1 MLKNSFPF
9 PYQVLWIYSSN
20 DVGLTVSIQL
30 IAMKQ
35 NVHNTVVTRKLKN
48 KIKVFLLS
56 ARAHRK
62 RVHSFMV
69 HIEQT
74 AWTFPPLSG
83 KVHRITYGTAS

>member
-1 MLKNSFPF
+1 MFLFLPENWPF
-9 PYQVLWIYSSN
+9 GMFRHIL
-20 DVGLTVSIQL
+20 GLLGGT
-30 IAMKQ
+30 Q
-35 NVHNTVVTRKLKN
+35 NFRRKN